1 MITTKNINFYQSFS
15 ELYAA
20 RNSINNVTDLSDL
33 TKLKILD
40 MEKWVDL
47 KTINLMTF
55 CYSNDLQSFD
65 SISFLYLCPKLQT
78 VTFRGN
84 PIADAADY
92 QDRIRRYFPRC
103 PLWIVKNQIV
113 KLISG

>member
-1 MITTKNINFYQSFS
+1 M
-15 ELYAA
+15 
-20 RNSINNVTDLSDL
+20 
-33 TKLKILD
+33 
-40 MEKWVDL
+40 
-47 KTINLMTF
+47 MTF

-103 PLWIVKNQIV
+103 PLWIVKTQIV
-113 KLISG
+113 NFYFRLKNLDPMPRKYRSAMLSRKF